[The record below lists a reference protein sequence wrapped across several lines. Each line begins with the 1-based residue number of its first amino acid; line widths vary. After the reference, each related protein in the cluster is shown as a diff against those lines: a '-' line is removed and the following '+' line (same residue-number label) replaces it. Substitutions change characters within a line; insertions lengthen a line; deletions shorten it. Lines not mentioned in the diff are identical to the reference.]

1 MTQGIQI
8 KNQVQVKGK
17 DITRSGSSDV
27 GRFLETVKRV
37 PARKTGTEPGRLIFA
52 MDATL
57 SRAATW
63 DMATHIQNEM
73 FDSTANLGGLAIQ
86 LCHFKGFREF
96 SSSDWCTDGDALRDQ
111 MSRVRCSG
119 GQTQIHRVLSHCLNE
134 NRRQKI
140 QALVFVGD
148 AMEENA
154 DSLCELAGQMGISK
168 IPAFVF
174 QEGVDQTTR
183 QTFQEIARLSGGA
196 YAPFNLTSAD
206 ELKSLLSAVA
216 VYAAGGSKAL
226 LNIKN
231 NKAVGLLTRQLK
243 E

>member
-1 MTQGIQI
+1 M
-8 KNQVQVKGK
+8 KEKGK
-17 DITRSGSSDV
+17 DLTRSGGSDI

-37 PARKTGTEPGRLIFA
+37 PARKTGAEPGRLIFA

-73 FDSTANLGGLAIQ
+73 FDSTASLGGLAIQ
-86 LCHFKGFREF
+86 LCYYKGFREF
-96 SSSDWCTDGDALRDQ
+96 SSSAWCTDGEALRHQ
-111 MSRVRCSG
+111 MARVRCSG
-119 GQTQIHRVLSHCLNE
+119 GQTQIHRVLSHCLDE

-154 DSLCELAGQMGISK
+154 DSLCELAGQLGISK

-174 QEGVDQTTR
+174 QEGIDPTTR
-183 QTFQEIARLSGGA
+183 QTFKEIARLSGGA

-226 LNIKN
+226 LNIKG

-243 E
+243 D

>member
-1 MTQGIQI
+1 M
-8 KNQVQVKGK
+8 KRK
-17 DITRSGSSDV
+17 DLTRSGSTDV
-27 GRFLETVKRV
+27 GRFLETVKSV
-37 PARKTGTEPGRLIFA
+37 PARITGKDPGRLIFA

-57 SRAATW
+57 SRAPSW

-73 FDSTANLGGLAIQ
+73 FDSTTNLGGLAIQ
-86 LCHFKGFREF
+86 LCYFKGYREF
-96 SSSDWCTDGDALRDQ
+96 SASAWCSNGDDLRTQ
-111 MSRVRCSG
+111 MAQVRCAG
-119 GQTQIHRVLSHCLNE
+119 GQTQIHRVLGHCLDE

-154 DSLCELAGQMGISK
+154 DTLCELAGQMGINK

-174 QEGVDQTTR
+174 QEGTDSLTKN
-183 QTFQEIARLSGGA
+183 TFQEIARLSGGA

-206 ELKSLLSAVA
+206 ELRSLLSAVA

-226 LNIKN
+226 LNIKD

-243 E
+243 D

>member
-1 MTQGIQI
+1 
-8 KNQVQVKGK
+8 VKRK
-17 DITRSGSSDV
+17 DLTRSGSTDV

-37 PARKTGTEPGRLIFA
+37 PARKTGAGPGRLIFA

-57 SRAATW
+57 SRAPSW

-73 FDSTANLGGLAIQ
+73 FDSTTNLGGLAIQ
-86 LCHFKGFREF
+86 LCYFKGYREF
-96 SSSDWCTDGDALRDQ
+96 SASGWCTNGDDLRRQ
-111 MSRVRCSG
+111 MARVRCAG
-119 GQTQIHRVLSHCLNE
+119 GQTQINRVLGHCLDE
-134 NRRQKI
+134 NRRRKI

-154 DSLCELAGQMGISK
+154 DMLCELAGKMGINK

-174 QEGVDQTTR
+174 QEGIDSKTKN
-183 QTFQEIARLSGGA
+183 TFQEIARLSGGV
-196 YAPFNLTSAD
+196 YAPFNLASAD

-226 LNIKN
+226 LNIKDN
-231 NKAVGLLTRQLK
+231 PAVGLLTRQLK
-243 E
+243 D

>member
-1 MTQGIQI
+1 M
-8 KNQVQVKGK
+8 KRK
-17 DITRSGSSDV
+17 DITRSGNTDV
-27 GRFLETVKRV
+27 GRFLEAVKQV
-37 PARKTGTEPGRLIFA
+37 PAQKTGTEPGRLIFA

-73 FDSTANLGGLAIQ
+73 FDSTTDLGGLAIQ
-86 LCHFKGFREF
+86 LCYFKGYREF
-96 SSSDWCTDGDALRDQ
+96 SGSAWCHNGVDLRKH
-111 MSRVRCSG
+111 MARVRCAG
-119 GQTQIHRVLSHCLNE
+119 GQTQIHRVLSHCLGE

-174 QEGVDQTTR
+174 QEGIDAGTR
-183 QTFQEIARLSGGA
+183 QAFQEIARLSGGA

-226 LNIKN
+226 LSIKD
-231 NKAVGLLTRQLK
+231 NKSVGLLTRQLK
-243 E
+243 D

>member
-1 MTQGIQI
+1 M
-8 KNQVQVKGK
+8 KRK
-17 DITRSGSSDV
+17 DLTRSGSTDV
-27 GRFLETVKRV
+27 GRFLETVKSV
-37 PARKTGTEPGRLIFA
+37 PARITGKDPGRLIFA

-57 SRAATW
+57 SRAPSW

-73 FDSTANLGGLAIQ
+73 FDSTTNLGGLAIQ
-86 LCHFKGFREF
+86 LCYFKGYREF
-96 SSSDWCTDGDALRDQ
+96 SASTWCNNGDDLRMQ
-111 MSRVRCSG
+111 MAQVRCAG
-119 GQTQIHRVLSHCLNE
+119 GQTQIHRVLGHCLDE

-154 DSLCELAGQMGISK
+154 DTLCELAGQMGINK

-174 QEGVDQTTR
+174 QEGTDSLTKN
-183 QTFQEIARLSGGA
+183 TFQEIARLSGGA

-206 ELKSLLSAVA
+206 ELRSLLSAVA

-226 LNIKN
+226 LSIKD

-243 E
+243 D

>member
-1 MTQGIQI
+1 VT
-8 KNQVQVKGK
+8 KK
-17 DITRSGSSDV
+17 DLTRSGSTDV
-27 GRFLETVKRV
+27 GRFLEAVKRV
-37 PARKTGTEPGRLIFA
+37 PARKSGTEPGRLIFA

-86 LCHFKGFREF
+86 LCHYKGYREF
-96 SSSDWCTDGDALRDQ
+96 SASAWCTNGDDLRKQ
-111 MSRVRCSG
+111 MARVRCAG
-119 GQTQIHRVLSHCLNE
+119 GQTQIHRVLSHGLDE
-134 NRRQKI
+134 HRRQKI
-140 QALVFVGD
+140 QAVVFVGD
-148 AMEENA
+148 AMEENP
-154 DSLCELAGQMGISK
+154 DGLCELAGRMGISK

-174 QEGVDQTTR
+174 QEGVDPTTR
-183 QTFQEIARLSGGA
+183 QTFEEIARLSGGA

-216 VYAAGGSKAL
+216 VYAAGGAKAL
-226 LNIKN
+226 MNIKD

-243 E
+243 D

>member
-1 MTQGIQI
+1 
-8 KNQVQVKGK
+8 VKKK
-17 DITRSGSSDV
+17 DLTRSGSTDV
-27 GRFLETVKRV
+27 GRFLEAVRQV
-37 PARKTGTEPGRLIFA
+37 PARKTGTDVGRLIFA

-63 DMATHIQNEM
+63 DMTTHIQNEM

-86 LCHFKGFREF
+86 LCYYKGYREF
-96 SSSDWCTDGDALRDQ
+96 SSSAWCTDGDELRPQ
-111 MSRVRCSG
+111 MARVRCAG
-119 GQTQIHRVLSHCLNE
+119 GQTQIHRVLSHCLDE

-174 QEGVDQTTR
+174 QEGIDSATK

-196 YAPFNLTSAD
+196 YAPFNLASAD
-206 ELKSLLSAVA
+206 ELKSLLAAVA

-243 E
+243 H

>member
-1 MTQGIQI
+1 MT
-8 KNQVQVKGK
+8 KKEL
-17 DITRSGSSDV
+17 TRSGSTDI

-37 PARKTGTEPGRLIFA
+37 PARKTGTDPGRLIFA

-57 SRAATW
+57 SRAPSW

-73 FDSTANLGGLAIQ
+73 FDSTANLGGLTIQ
-86 LCHFKGFREF
+86 LCYFKGYREF
-96 SSSDWCTDGDALRDQ
+96 TAPAWCSNGDDLRKQ
-111 MSRVRCSG
+111 MARVRCAG
-119 GQTQIHRVLSHCLNE
+119 GQTQIQRVLRHCLDE

-140 QALVFVGD
+140 QALIFVGD

-154 DSLCELAGQMGISK
+154 DSLCELAGQMGINK

-174 QEGVDQTTR
+174 QEGVDAATR
-183 QTFQEIARLSGGA
+183 RTFQEIARLSGGA
-196 YAPFNLTSAD
+196 YAPFNLASAD

-226 LNIKN
+226 MNIKD

-243 E
+243 D